1 MSGIAK
7 GIKKVFKKVV
17 KVVKQIAKPLAIAVA
32 AYFTAGVALSFIPAT
47 SAFAASLPGFASG
60 GSIGFG
66 IGAGKIAGTGIFSQA
81 ASTIGLGGNLISGGI
96 KAGTGLGTMAMAHGS
111 NATLA
116 AVGSAVAP
124 NAAAFA
130 GAGAGAGAGLG
141 AGLGA
146 GAAKAGLSLTDQLLL
161 AKVGTDLA
169 GAAFGPTIEDEYEA
183 KYSAKAQFHGSY
195 YGAEAGGVPPAVGN
209 PGAQSAPV
217 APQTVA
223 SQPGQPQQQS
233 QPGGAGTDL
242 FASTAPPKEERATN
256 PMLYGEGQMQQQVN
270 VPQGLFSP
278 SPGVRYVG

>member
-66 IGAGKIAGTGIFSQA
+66 IGSGATAGTGIFSQA
-81 ASTIGLGGNLISGGI
+81 AATIGLGG
-96 KAGTGLGTMAMAHGS
+96 GLAKGA
-111 NATLA
+111 A
-116 AVGSAVAP
+116 AVSA
-124 NAAAFA
+124 NAAGVSTFAYGAAPVA
-130 GAGAGAGAGLG
+130 GAGASAGAS

-169 GAAFGPTIEDEYEA
+169 GAAFGPTIKDEYEA
-183 KYSAKAQFHGSY
+183 KYSAKAQFRGSY
-195 YGAEAGGVPPAVGN
+195 YGAEAGGVPPAVGE

-223 SQPGQPQQQS
+223 PQPGQPPQQS